1 MGLNWA
7 IFGFSAYNSLIHLIY
22 NKVYMVITTI
32 IVYKRDYMGEQVL
45 TLVKIPIVEIEEWI
59 RARHVLP
66 PVLADF
72 RIEEDNL
79 VLYFSQ
85 EGTSKTDS
93 DTQSPKTST
102 RRRRAHRKRNRMKTR
117 GWEVVARITNS
128 KGQEC
133 AIYKPFVEALQNP
146 KLTFEEQKKAVE
158 GILRSNRNR
167 PSESSVRYFLENTL
181 EYLKKGLENHVP
193 TEPDK
198 Q

>member
-1 MGLNWA
+1 
-7 IFGFSAYNSLIHLIY
+7 
-22 NKVYMVITTI
+22 
-32 IVYKRDYMGEQVL
+32 MGEQVL
-45 TLVKIPIVEIEEWI
+45 TVVKIPISEIEEWI

-66 PVLADF
+66 SVLADF
-72 RIEEDNL
+72 RIEEDKL

-85 EGTSKTDS
+85 EDTPRTDLDLQSSKL
-93 DTQSPKTST
+93 ST

-117 GWEVVARITNS
+117 GWDVVARITNS

-133 AIYKPFVEALQNP
+133 SIYKPFIEALQNQN
-146 KLTFEEQKKAVE
+146 LTLEEQKKTVE

-181 EYLKKGLENHVP
+181 EYLKKGPDNRVP